1 MNLPAA
7 ALLTVDPGEVP
18 FVAALGVGLICLY
31 YVAVWFVAGR
41 NPASRPLVAHYDPPR
56 GLSPAMMRY
65 LLVKGFDEKGFSSA
79 LLNMAAKGYVQFEPQ
94 PGGYQLNRGPAEDS
108 VLSPDEKVLGAL
120 LLGRGFNLRLN
131 ADHRD
136 RISLAVRAMEEV
148 LQSAAV
154 PAYLRE
160 PRNLLLPAMV
170 GSAVVLAIWISSLNL
185 LDSTWVWIGTVTA
198 LFLGALCPVLVLYL
212 LHIWRGM
219 ARGME
224 EIGVSA
230 GRVVQVSCL
239 VAPFVLVEIVLVI
252 VLGYLAS
259 LWYVAA
265 LLLLLGLVFLMH
277 SVLKTRTPEGQQLA
291 DEILGF
297 RQFLRSVEADRLS
310 RTPRPQL
317 TPELFERLAPYAF
330 ALDVHEAWA
339 EQFTDVTA
347 ANTAAVETWQN
358 GMEGSSMTLDLS
370 GFTVFVQRWFPFP
383 LRGLKIKIDL
393 GTTRSA

>member
-1 MNLPAA
+1 MNLLAA
-7 ALLTVDPGEVP
+7 TLVEVEPGEVP
-18 FVAALGVGLICLY
+18 LAAAVGVGLVCLY
-31 YVAVWFVAGR
+31 YFIVWFVAGR
-41 NPASRPLVAHYDPPR
+41 NPSPRPLVANYDPPR
-56 GLSPAMMRY
+56 GFSPALMRY
-65 LLVKGFDEKGFSSA
+65 LLIKGFDEKCFSSA

-94 PGGYQLNRGPAEDS
+94 PGGYQVNRGPAGES
-108 VLSPDEKVLGAL
+108 VLSPEEKVLGTL
-120 LLGRGFNLRLN
+120 LLGRGPNLQLN
-131 ADHRD
+131 ADHRE
-136 RISLAVRAMEEV
+136 RISLAVRAMDEV
-148 LQSAAV
+148 LQSAVV

-160 PRNLLLPAMV
+160 PRNLLLPAMI
-170 GSAVVLAIWISSLNL
+170 GSAVVLAIWIPSLHL
-185 LDSTWVWIGTVTA
+185 LDSTYVWIGTVTT

-219 ARGME
+219 ARGMD

-230 GRVVQVSCL
+230 GRVIQITTIVV
-239 VAPFVLVEIVLVI
+239 PFVLVEAALVI
-252 VLGYLAS
+252 ALGYLS
-259 LWYVAA
+259 SPWYVAS

-277 SVLKTRTPEGQQLA
+277 SVLRTRTPEGQQLA

-317 TPELFERLAPYAF
+317 TPELFERLSPYAF

-383 LRGLKIKIDL
+383 LRGLKIDL
-393 GTTRSA
+393 GTTRSV

>member
-1 MNLPAA
+1 MNLLAATLLEVEPGAVPFAA
-7 ALLTVDPGEVP
+7 AV
-18 FVAALGVGLICLY
+18 GVGLVCLY
-31 YVAVWFVAGR
+31 YVIVWFVAGR
-41 NPASRPLVAHYDPPR
+41 NPSARPLVANYDPPR
-56 GLSPAMMRY
+56 GLSPALMRY
-65 LLVKGFDEKGFSSA
+65 LLIKGFDEKCFSSA

-94 PGGYQLNRGPAEDS
+94 PGGYQVNRGPADES
-108 VLSPDEKVLGAL
+108 VLSPEEKVLGAL
-120 LLGRGFNLRLN
+120 LLGHGSNLQLN
-131 ADHRD
+131 ADHRE
-136 RISLAVRAMEEV
+136 RISLAVRAMDEV
-148 LQSAAV
+148 LQSAVV

-160 PRNLLLPAMV
+160 PRNLLLPAMI
-170 GSAVVLAIWISSLNL
+170 GSAVVLAIWISSLHL
-185 LDSTWVWIGTVTA
+185 LDSTYVWIGTVTT

-219 ARGME
+219 ARGMD
-224 EIGVSA
+224 EIGVST
-230 GRVVQVSCL
+230 GRVIQITTIVV
-239 VAPFVLVEIVLVI
+239 PFVLVEAVLVI
-252 VLGYLAS
+252 VLGYLTS
-259 LWYVAA
+259 PWYVTS
-265 LLLLLGLVFLMH
+265 LLLLLGLVFLTH
-277 SVLKTRTPEGQQLA
+277 SVLRTRTPEGQQLA

-317 TPELFERLAPYAF
+317 TPELFERLSPYAF

-383 LRGLKIKIDL
+383 LRGLKIDL
-393 GTTRSA
+393 GSTRSV

>member
-1 MNLPAA
+1 MNLLAA
-7 ALLTVDPGEVP
+7 TLFEVEPGEVP
-18 FVAALGVGLICLY
+18 IAAALGVGLICFYCL
-31 YVAVWFVAGR
+31 AVWFVAGR

-65 LLVKGFDEKGFSSA
+65 VLIKGLDEKCFSSA
-79 LLNMAAKGYVQFEPQ
+79 LLNMAAKGYVRFEPQ
-94 PGGYQLNRGPAEDS
+94 PGGYQLDRGPAEDS

-148 LQSAAV
+148 LQGAVV

-160 PRNLLLPAMV
+160 PRNLLLPTMI
-170 GSAVVLAIWISSLNL
+170 GSAVVLAVWISSLNL

-198 LFLGALCPVLVLYL
+198 IFLGALCPVLVLYL

-219 ARGME
+219 ARGMD
-224 EIGVSA
+224 EIGISA
-230 GRVVQVSCL
+230 GQGIQVSCL
-239 VAPFVLVEIVLVI
+239 VAPFVLVELVLVI
-252 VLGYLAS
+252 VLGYLTS
-259 LWYVAA
+259 PWYVAA
-265 LLLLLGLVFLMH
+265 LLLFLGLVFLMH

-317 TPELFERLAPYAF
+317 TPELFGRLAPYAF

-383 LRGLKIKIDL
+383 LRGLKIDL
-393 GTTRSA
+393 GATRSV